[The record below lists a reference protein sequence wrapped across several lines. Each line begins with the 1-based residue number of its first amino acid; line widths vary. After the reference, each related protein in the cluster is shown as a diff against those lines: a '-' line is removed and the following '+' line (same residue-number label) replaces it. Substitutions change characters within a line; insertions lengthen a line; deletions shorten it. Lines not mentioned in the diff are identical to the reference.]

1 MHNVR
6 RRLELE
12 LSNRNAPATRSTE
25 HTPNPPP
32 LLAEST
38 PGIREESSRVEF
50 ISPKH
55 GLKSPD
61 HPPMRVYPHAQSR
74 SLDFLL
80 SEQSILSTY
89 PAKFVRFW

>member
-12 LSNRNAPATRSTE
+12 LSNRKAPATRNTE
-25 HTPNPPP
+25 HTPNPPS

-61 HPPMRVYPHAQSR
+61 RPPMRVYPHAQSR
-74 SLDFLL
+74 SFGFLVVRA
-80 SEQSILSTY
+80 EY
-89 PAKFVRFW
+89 PFYVLVLFY